1 MLRCCVWIFV
11 EHKCA
16 CRYDSNYRKYRR
28 ARRRIPELGGKSALV
43 VFDDV
48 DTDAAV
54 KTVMNGLLTNGGQIC
69 TAHSRLIVH
78 EKMAPKLLPA
88 LKDALEQ
95 VEFATSP
102 LEDVEAL
109 PMGQHVEWQAP
120 AGSLRE
126 PVH

>member
-1 MLRCCVWIFV
+1 M
-11 EHKCA
+11 
-16 CRYDSNYRKYRR
+16 
-28 ARRRIPELGGKSALV
+28 V

-78 EKMAPKLLPA
+78 KNMAPKLMPA
-88 LKDALEQ
+88 LKTALEQ

-102 LEDVEAL
+102 LEDEDGFDCISIAGVWEDRSPVEAKIGGAI
-109 PMGQHVEWQAP
+109 MRCCTQIHV
-120 AGSLRE
+120 
-126 PVH
+126 